1 MLHIL
6 LLILKVIGIILA
18 VIVGIIL
25 LLAAIFLFVPIRY
38 DISAKCDGS
47 VEGLKAKIKVTW
59 LLHLVRADV
68 FVKGKKV
75 KWQVRAAW
83 FRKQNIKEG
92 TKREEE
98 QKNEAKDMESQEVEK
113 ADVKTESNQT
123 ASEVLEEKFE
133 NDSQPAEINSGESKT
148 KSDNKNE
155 TENKKQKNI
164 LEKVKTSVRD
174 VCNKIKDLLQ
184 KKEKITEFLTE
195 ESHVK
200 AFGKLKKE
208 LLVLMKKLKPKTIRV
223 KLHFGFE
230 DPCTTG
236 QVLGGLS
243 IIYPF
248 LGDAAEIIPDF
259 EKQVLE
265 GSVYLKGKVGFCHFI
280 WMALKLFI
288 CKDIRTSYKD
298 IRNFKL

>member
-184 KKEKITEFLTE
+184 KKE
-195 ESHVK
+195 
-200 AFGKLKKE
+200 
-208 LLVLMKKLKPKTIRV
+208 
-223 KLHFGFE
+223 
-230 DPCTTG
+230 
-236 QVLGGLS
+236 
-243 IIYPF
+243 
-248 LGDAAEIIPDF
+248 
-259 EKQVLE
+259 
-265 GSVYLKGKVGFCHFI
+265 
-280 WMALKLFI
+280 
-288 CKDIRTSYKD
+288 
-298 IRNFKL
+298 